1 MELIKAGAADA
12 QELWEMQTEAFSE
25 LLEKYEDYETN
36 PAAEKLE
43 RVLARLTDGS
53 FYYFICVDGEKVGA
67 IRIVVRED
75 GIKRISPVFISMKS
89 RRKGYA
95 MQAIKLAESL
105 HGEQGWALETILQ
118 EDGNCRLY
126 ERLGYKRT
134 GRTERI
140 NDKMDLVFYEK

>member
-12 QELWEMQTEAFSE
+12 QELWKMQAEAFSE

-75 GIKRISPVFISMKS
+75 GIKRISPVFISRS
-89 RRKGYA
+89 FRRKGYA

>member
-12 QELWEMQTEAFSE
+12 QELWKMQAEAFSE

-75 GIKRISPVFISMKS
+75 GIKRISPVFISRS
-89 RRKGYA
+89 FRRKGYA
-95 MQAIKLAESL
+95 MQAVKLAESL

>member
-12 QELWEMQTEAFSE
+12 QELWKMQAEAFSE

-75 GIKRISPVFISMKS
+75 GIKRISPVFISRS
-89 RRKGYA
+89 FRRKGYA

-134 GRTERI
+134 GRVERI

>member
-12 QELWEMQTEAFSE
+12 QELWKMQAEAFSE

-43 RVLARLTDGS
+43 RVRARLTDGS

-75 GIKRISPVFISMKS
+75 GIKRISPVFISRS
-89 RRKGYA
+89 FRRKGYA

>member
-12 QELWEMQTEAFSE
+12 QELWKMQAEAFSE

-75 GIKRISPVFISMKS
+75 GIKRISPVFISRS
-89 RRKGYA
+89 FRR
-95 MQAIKLAESL
+95 
-105 HGEQGWALETILQ
+105 
-118 EDGNCRLY
+118 
-126 ERLGYKRT
+126 
-134 GRTERI
+134 
-140 NDKMDLVFYEK
+140 DL

>member
-1 MELIKAGAADA
+1 MELIRAGAADA
-12 QELWEMQTEAFSE
+12 QELWEMQAEAFSE

-75 GIKRISPVFISMKS
+75 GIKRISPVFISRS
-89 RRKGYA
+89 FRRKGYA

-134 GRTERI
+134 GRVERI

>member
-1 MELIKAGAADA
+1 MELIRAGAADA
-12 QELWEMQTEAFSE
+12 QELWEMQAEAFSE

-75 GIKRISPVFISMKS
+75 GIKRISPVFISRS
-89 RRKGYA
+89 FRRKGYA